1 MTEIELLQ
9 TIADLLQIL
18 LETLGFGLGLVV
30 ALIVATT
37 WRG

>member
-1 MTEIELLQ
+1 MTEIELLK

-18 LETLGFGLGLVV
+18 IETIGVGLGLVV